1 MSVYWF
7 NIVLCALGTCEE
19 FLSQTTPI
27 SFSWRFLLTF
37 NTSNA
42 QNAMLNCIA
51 TDLCDNN
58 NWVVL
63 ENYLDA
69 LNKSVHLNP
78 LKLSRLS
85 RIWQQTAPGSGI
97 YFPFKDVQISLNI

>member
-1 MSVYWF
+1 
-7 NIVLCALGTCEE
+7 
-19 FLSQTTPI
+19 
-27 SFSWRFLLTF
+27 
-37 NTSNA
+37 
-42 QNAMLNCIA
+42 MLNCIA

-85 RIWQQTAPGSGI
+85 RI
-97 YFPFKDVQISLNI
+97 